1 MHTVGPQASPSQS
14 HFCGLKLAN
23 PAVEQKSDISTL
35 FLTRQKKNCIVIA
48 LPKELCRYIKSR

>member
-35 FLTRQKKNCIVIA
+35 FLTRQKKTA
-48 LPKELCRYIKSR
+48 L